1 MKEYILMS
9 WKLINDARNPNN
21 IFGIQLMTEELFRR
35 IEDDEINSLEDYISF
50 KNEWYPQVKNR
61 EF

>member
-1 MKEYILMS
+1 MKEFIIMS

-21 IFGIQLMTEELFRR
+21 RFGIQLMTEELFNR
-35 IEDDEINSLEDYISF
+35 IEEDRMNSLEDYISF